1 MNDFEKYKQVYGDLY
16 EKELLLE
23 SEAKQEAE
31 EHLKEALDKANVKAK
46 AAKGS

>member
-1 MNDFEKYKQVYGDLY
+1 MNDFDEYQQVYGDLY

-31 EHLKEALDKANVKAK
+31 NHLKEAL
-46 AAKGS
+46 

>member
-1 MNDFEKYKQVYGDLY
+1 MSDFDEYKQAYGDLY

-31 EHLKEALDKANVKAK
+31 EHLFSSPCSGNYVKP
-46 AAKGS
+46 